1 MQPYDRLEGDGK
13 HLKELS
19 PIIRFVPIRKSAA
32 SASWNQMPPET
43 SSSVSSLG
51 VLLSSRTVRQK
62 TWQSS
67 TSREGRLSTAGG
79 WNSRVFPWAT
89 AAMPSPAG
97 CGISPGRDTAST
109 RLESE
114 LTSIHPPAGNT
125 RGLSARI
132 LRLSPMKRGMND

>member
-62 TWQSS
+62 TWQS
-67 TSREGRLSTAGG
+67 STAGG